1 MTKGEVASLVLS
13 PKYGYGVKGDAGLNV
28 PATSTLVGTLE
39 LVDFTNLKQIYEFTD
54 EERIANAGDMRVKGN
69 EFFKLKK

>member
-54 EERIANAGDMRVKGN
+54 EERISNATLMRQQGN
-69 EFFKLKK
+69 DLFKLKK